1 MEDKVKVN
9 IHHIHGPTT
18 IKLAHC
24 FRLAVIVYITFLL
37 FQDFI
42 KYFCRQIPVGFT
54 TTQQCKCSEFF
65 REDRMLVTIN
75 VFFCF
80 TVTTVFTCAG
90 TSTGHMQYLHHLNI
104 NKANK
109 TPVSDCNSINPNATS
124 VSDLTSV
131 RYNNNT
137 SPIIPQCYFKKPLEY
152 QGSRTILT

>member
-9 IHHIHGPTT
+9 IQHIHGPTT

-42 KYFCRQIPVGFT
+42 KYMCRQIHLGFT
-54 TTQQCKCSEFF
+54 IIQRCKYCELLK
-65 REDRMLVTIN
+65 EDRMLVTIN

-80 TVTTVFTCAG
+80 TATTESTSVG
-90 TSTGHMQYLHHLNI
+90 MSTGQMQYLHHLNI

-137 SPIIPQCYFKKPLEY
+137 SSIIPQYYFKKPLEY
-152 QGSRTILT
+152 QGGRTILT